1 MRKKEIVGIGLVIIG
16 AAGMLFSMRDLAPES
31 TYFVAT
37 RDVAPGAHLSSTDF
51 NRIPLELREA
61 ATHYI
66 SASAQ
71 FSNRKALRR
80 IKKGEIIPRD
90 AISQAESIE
99 QRKQVTFALAIS
111 KTPQDLKSGD
121 LVDVYFFKVLNRD
134 LQNESVELLK
144 SYEKVRVHSVS
155 KSDSQFNGDQTV
167 TLLLNPDD
175 VREFLTLLVFNELT
189 LVKGLSDE

>member
-99 QRKQVTFALAIS
+99 QRKQVTFALASS
-111 KTPQDLKSGD
+111 KIPQDLQSG
-121 LVDVYFFKVLNRD
+121 D

-144 SYEKVRVHSVS
+144 SYEKVRVYSVA
-155 KSDSQFNGDQTV
+155 KYDSQFNGDQTV

>member
-1 MRKKEIVGIGLVIIG
+1 MRKKEFVGIGLVIIG
-16 AAGMLFSMRDLAPES
+16 AAGMLFSMRDLAPQS
-31 TYFVAT
+31 AYFVAT
-37 RDVAPGAHLSSTDF
+37 HDVAPGEHLSSTDF

-66 SASAQ
+66 GASAQ

-99 QRKQVTFALAIS
+99 QRKQVTFALASS
-111 KTPQDLKSGD
+111 KIPQDLQSGD
-121 LVDVYFFKVLNRD
+121 LVDIYFFKVPNRD
-134 LQNESVELLK
+134 LPNESVELLK
-144 SYEKVRVHSVS
+144 SYEKVRVYSVS
-155 KSDSQFNGDQTV
+155 KSDSQFNGEQTV

-175 VREFLTLLVFNELT
+175 VREFLALLVFTELT